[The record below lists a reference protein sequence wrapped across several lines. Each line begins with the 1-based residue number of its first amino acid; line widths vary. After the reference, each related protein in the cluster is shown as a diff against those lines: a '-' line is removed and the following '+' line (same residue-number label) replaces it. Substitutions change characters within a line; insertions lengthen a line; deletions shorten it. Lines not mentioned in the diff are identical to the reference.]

1 MRDETAQLSYLIG
14 NIYDAALD
22 PTLWPSVLEITC
34 GYIEGVTAVLVSQ
47 DSAQLSAQFH
57 FSWGDNPEYTKSYNE
72 TYIKLNPA
80 LLPFILHSKLED
92 VIVLSDVIPYDEFLA
107 SRFYKEW
114 AKPQGYSDTVHATL
128 EKSLTS
134 YAAVAVARHE
144 RQGLVDDRARRRM
157 RLLAPHFRR
166 AVAIGKT
173 IDMRQVEA
181 AAFADTLD
189 GLAAAMFLVDAA
201 GRVVRAN
208 AAAHVMLAQGS
219 PLLLSAGKL
228 AAVDVEAG
236 RVLHDVFISA
246 ERGDDTVGAK
256 GIAVPL
262 TAGDGER
269 FVAHVLPLTAGAR
282 RMAGREYSAVAAV
295 FVRKAQLDPPH
306 PIAVL
311 ADAFKLTP
319 AELRVL
325 MAIVQIG
332 GIPEVAPVL
341 GISETTVK
349 THLQH
354 VFEKTG
360 TNRQADLVKLVAGYM
375 SPLAG

>member
-1 MRDETAQLSYLIG
+1 MHDETAQLSYLIG

-157 RLLAPHFRR
+157 RLLAAHFRR

>member
-1 MRDETAQLSYLIG
+1 MHDETAQLSYLIG

>member
-1 MRDETAQLSYLIG
+1 MHDETAQLSYLIG

-157 RLLAPHFRR
+157 RLLAAHFRR

-246 ERGDDTVGAK
+246 ERGDDSVGAK